1 MTVTTNI
8 QYKLLFNSSTKVVDT
23 AGELSAE
30 DTIQQ
35 QTQYC
40 SNALEDAGSKRIE
53 LFLLP
58 TPYATPLSTRV
69 YDVNL
74 ELLQTGFVRILHI
87 KSDHP
92 FLYSYADSTA
102 NLNAANRTL
111 AKSFVLDK
119 GTMISPSIFTPDQP
133 YPKYIR
139 LINPLEINGGGTGN
153 DPDDEP
159 ILASIFLLC
168 TPPTI

>member
-8 QYKLLFNSSTKVVDT
+8 QYKLLFKSSTTVVDSL
-23 AGELSAE
+23 GELSAE

-40 SNALEDAGSKRIE
+40 SNSLEDAGSKRME
-53 LFLLP
+53 VFLLP
-58 TPYATPLSTRV
+58 TPYSTPLTTRV
-69 YDVNL
+69 YDINL
-74 ELLQTGFVRILHI
+74 ELLHAGFIRILHI
-87 KSDHP
+87 KSDFP

-102 NLNAANRTL
+102 NLNNAKRTL

-119 GTMISPSIFTPDQP
+119 GSMISPSIFTPDQP

-153 DPDDEP
+153 DPDDTP
-159 ILASIFLLC
+159 ILASIFLVC
-168 TPPTI
+168 TPATI